1 MIFSGAA
8 CGQIADRTGRRGPIM
23 YVCAAVAVASL
34 LLLEQTSWAIVL
46 SLFFGLMGMAPA
58 GVIMALTAEA
68 MAPQRRA
75 FGMGVFFSFY
85 FVTVTVAPPM
95 AGWLFD
101 RSQDAYWPIVFAA
114 ALFAGAALM
123 YRAFSAVKGRL
134 AAA

>member
-1 MIFSGAA
+1 MAPERCFLRTTIGAMT
-8 CGQIADRTGRRGPIM
+8 QT
-23 YVCAAVAVASL
+23 SL
-34 LLLEQTSWAIVL
+34 LLLKQTQLAVVL

-75 FGMGVFFSFY
+75 FGMGVFFSLY
-85 FVTVTVAPPM
+85 FVLVTAAPPI

-123 YRAFSAVKGRL
+123 YGAFSAVKGRL